1 MRTTAVEFA
10 KGVSLQLH
18 ILVVDRMVVDP
29 AVRWSDPCCPLAR
42 LIHALHQAQDVPLVA
57 LAGQPPGLVCREL
70 LVADGLAF
78 GRRRHTRPIAD
89 VPPEARTRQSQAERV
104 ARLLNQP
111 VPALQTDL

>member
-1 MRTTAVEFA
+1 MDTTAVEFA
-10 KGVSLQLH
+10 KGISLQLH
-18 ILVVDRMVVDP
+18 VLVVNGIVIDA
-29 AVRWSDPCCPLAR
+29 AVGWSDPRRHLAR
-42 LIHALHQAQDVPLVA
+42 LIDTLHQAQDEAPVA